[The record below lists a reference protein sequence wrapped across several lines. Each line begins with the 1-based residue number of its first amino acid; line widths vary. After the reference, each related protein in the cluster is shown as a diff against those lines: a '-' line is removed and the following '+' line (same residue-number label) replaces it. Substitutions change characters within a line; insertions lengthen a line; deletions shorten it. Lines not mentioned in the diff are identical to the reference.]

1 LWVLLLL
8 FLKSLCTLALSSS
21 SSSSSSSLLTFA
33 LGIVGRLV
41 IIIVIIIICELVCC
55 RRCAVF
61 ATKTKRWIKAL
72 MMGSRRQKGSE
83 GEGGSGRLFLDW

>member
-1 LWVLLLL
+1 
-8 FLKSLCTLALSSS
+8 LALSSS
-21 SSSSSSSLLTFA
+21 SYSSSSLLTFA

-41 IIIVIIIICELVCC
+41 IIIIICELVCC

-72 MMGSRRQKGSE
+72 MMGSRRQKAVKVKVEVGDYSLIDRFDGLIA
-83 GEGGSGRLFLDW
+83 GED